1 MLAFFTIS
9 PLQLCLIDLKYT
21 FSNNTFRGLKNFRET
36 FASNL
41 QLKNFSFA
49 PLHCQMVGN
58 QNHKPLGSKPYLWLL
73 YIGFLQRERNSIFNL
88 RIEMESK
95 YLIWIKLISENLH
108 LFFPEFMKNM
118 KIKELNPQY
127 KVNLTIMNLL

>member
-1 MLAFFTIS
+1 
-9 PLQLCLIDLKYT
+9 
-21 FSNNTFRGLKNFRET
+21 
-36 FASNL
+36 
-41 QLKNFSFA
+41 
-49 PLHCQMVGN
+49 MVGN

-127 KVNLTIMNLL
+127 KVNFDHNESFVRITEIKMKDCVIPSIIIKIKDIHNVNSKLIKRKSF

>member
-1 MLAFFTIS
+1 
-9 PLQLCLIDLKYT
+9 
-21 FSNNTFRGLKNFRET
+21 
-36 FASNL
+36 
-41 QLKNFSFA
+41 
-49 PLHCQMVGN
+49 
-58 QNHKPLGSKPYLWLL
+58 
-73 YIGFLQRERNSIFNL
+73 
-88 RIEMESK
+88 MESK